1 MHSVS
6 LFVPRAHYRTPAPSH
21 PLPVDAE
28 PFHLVLASGEGLLDV
43 GRHAAVAWC
52 VLRGRALVRSREGAF
67 ELGQRDWIA
76 LDRDSAPTAW
86 LGEGS
91 VVFGAGID
99 PAMQRALQAASDQP
113 VLFPGRGRMPPG
125 ARAMALRLW
134 RTRNREAMCV
144 AGDLVPDALRR
155 FLSSLQSEM
164 VAGVDRCPGHSQRR
178 KRQVLVRMQRARLYL
193 EGHAGG
199 GLRVAELAQ
208 RCNFSPWYFTKIFHA
223 LYGAGPQQ
231 FAAQL
236 RLKHACRLLSATR
249 LPVTEI
255 SAACGFDNPC
265 SFSRA
270 FRAGHGMTASEYRL
284 LHPQEPLAGKRTEP
298 WHATPRSPWQQ
309 MGAAR

>member
-1 MHSVS
+1 MHPVS
-6 LFVPRAHYRTPAPSH
+6 LFVPRARGRTPPTPSAFLDDPAPF
-21 PLPVDAE
+21 D
-28 PFHLVLASGEGLLDV
+28 LVLASGEGLLDA

-52 VLRGRALVRSREGAF
+52 VLRGRALVQSREGAF
-67 ELGQRDWIA
+67 ELGPRDWIV
-76 LDRDSAPTAW
+76 LDRDSAPGAW
-86 LGEGS
+86 LGSGS
-91 VVFGAGID
+91 VVFAVGID
-99 PAMQRALQAASDQP
+99 PAVHQALQAATDQP
-113 VLFPGRGRMPPG
+113 VLFPGRGRMPAG

-134 RTRNREAMCV
+134 RTCNRMAMPAV
-144 AGDLVPDALRR
+144 GGVVPDGLRR
-155 FLSSLQSEM
+155 FLSLLQAELIAD
-164 VAGVDRCPGHSQRR
+164 AGRCPGHSQRR

-223 LYGAGPQQ
+223 LYGIGPQQ

-236 RLKHACRLLSATR
+236 RLAHACRLLSATR

-270 FRAGHGMTASEYRL
+270 FRARHGMTASEYRL
-284 LHPQEPLAGKRTEP
+284 LHPHQPVADKRTEP
-298 WHATPRSPWQQ
+298 WNAQPQSPWQQ
-309 MGAAR
+309 ARGAL

>member
-1 MHSVS
+1 MHPVF
-6 LFVPRAHYRTPAPSH
+6 LFVPRARDRTSPPVHAVAGACAPF
-21 PLPVDAE
+21 D
-28 PFHLVLASGEGLLDV
+28 LVLASGDGLLDV

-52 VLRGRALVRSREGAF
+52 VLRGRVLVQCREGAF
-67 ELGQRDWIA
+67 ELGPRDWIA

-86 LGEGS
+86 LGAGS
-91 VVFGAGID
+91 LVFGVGID
-99 PAMQRALQAASDQP
+99 HALQRALQASIDQP
-113 VLFPGRGRMPPG
+113 VVFPGRGRMPRG

-134 RTRNREAMCV
+134 RARSKMSTPAVGEV
-144 AGDLVPDALRR
+144 APDPLRG
-155 FLSSLQSEM
+155 FLASLQSDL
-164 VAGVDRCPGHSQRR
+164 VADAGRCPGHSQRR
-178 KRQVLVRMQRARLYL
+178 KRQVLARIQRARLYL

-223 LYGAGPQQ
+223 LYGTGPQQ

-236 RLKHACRLLSATR
+236 RLAHTCRLLSATR

-284 LHPQEPLAGKRTEP
+284 LHPHAVGGCDGAEP
-298 WHATPRSPWQQ
+298 WNSTTRSPWQR
-309 MGAAR
+309 MRGVR

>member
-1 MHSVS
+1 MHPVS
-6 LFVPRAHYRTPAPSH
+6 LFVPRARDRTPPPSN
-21 PLPVDAE
+21 PLPVDAA
-28 PFHLVLASGEGLLDV
+28 PFDLVLAAGDGLLDA

-52 VLRGRALVRSREGAF
+52 VLRGRALMQSREGAF
-67 ELGQRDWIA
+67 ELGPRDWIA
-76 LDRDSAPTAW
+76 LDRDSAPSAW
-86 LGEGS
+86 LGAGS
-91 VVFGAGID
+91 MVFGIGID
-99 PAMQRALQAASDQP
+99 HALQRALQASIDQP

-134 RTRNREAMCV
+134 RARTNNV
-144 AGDLVPDALRR
+144 APAVGDLVPVALRR
-155 FLSSLQSEM
+155 FLCSLQSELL
-164 VAGVDRCPGHSQRR
+164 AGADRCPGHSQRR

-223 LYGAGPQQ
+223 LYGTGPQQ
-231 FAAQL
+231 LAAQL
-236 RLKHACRLLSATR
+236 RLAHACRLLSATR

-284 LHPQEPLAGKRTEP
+284 LHPHAVGGCDGAEP
-298 WHATPRSPWQQ
+298 WNSTTRSPWQR
-309 MGAAR
+309 MRGMR

>member
-1 MHSVS
+1 MHPVS
-6 LFVPRAHYRTPAPSH
+6 LFVPRARDRAPPTCH
-21 PLPVDAE
+21 ALPGAADPP
-28 PFHLVLASGEGLLDV
+28 PFDLVLASGDGLLDA
-43 GRHAAVAWC
+43 GRHAGVVWC
-52 VLRGRALVRSREGAF
+52 VLRGRALVQSREGSF
-67 ELGQRDWIA
+67 ELGPRDWIA
-76 LDRDSAPTAW
+76 LDRDSSPTAW
-86 LGEGS
+86 LGAGS
-91 VVFGAGID
+91 IVLEVGVD
-99 PAMQRALQAASDQP
+99 PTTQRALQAAAEQP

-125 ARAMALRLW
+125 ARAFALQLW
-134 RTRNREAMCV
+134 RARNASQAGFEHAQAGVQRLLAWLQAELV
-144 AGDLVPDALRR
+144 AGA
-155 FLSSLQSEM
+155 
-164 VAGVDRCPGHSQRR
+164 ARCPGHSERR

-236 RLKHACRLLSATR
+236 RLAHACRLLSATR

-270 FRAGHGMTASEYRL
+270 FRARYGMTASEHRL
-284 LHPQEPLAGKRTEP
+284 RHPHASTLCRD
-298 WHATPRSPWQQ
+298 ATPWNPALQMPWQQ
-309 MGAAR
+309 MRGAR

>member
-1 MHSVS
+1 MHPVS
-6 LFVPRAHYRTPAPSH
+6 LFVPRARDRTPPPSR
-21 PLPVDAE
+21 PQPVDAAS
-28 PFHLVLASGEGLLDV
+28 FDLVLASGDGLLDV

-52 VLRGRALVRSREGAF
+52 VLRGRVLVQSREGAF
-67 ELGQRDWIA
+67 ELGPRDWIA

-86 LGEGS
+86 LGAGS
-91 VVFGAGID
+91 LVFGVGID
-99 PAMQRALQAASDQP
+99 HALQRALQASIDQP
-113 VLFPGRGRMPPG
+113 VVFPARGRMLRG
-125 ARAMALRLW
+125 ARARALRLW
-134 RTRNREAMCV
+134 RARSTMATPAVGEV
-144 AGDLVPDALRR
+144 APDPLRG
-155 FLSSLQSEM
+155 FLASLQSDL
-164 VAGVDRCPGHSQRR
+164 VADAGRCPGHSQRR
-178 KRQVLVRMQRARLYL
+178 KRQVLARIQRARLYL

-223 LYGAGPQQ
+223 LYGTGPQQ

-236 RLKHACRLLSATR
+236 RLAHACRLLSATR

-284 LHPQEPLAGKRTEP
+284 LHPHVPASCHGAEP
-298 WHATPRSPWQQ
+298 WNATPRSPWQQ
-309 MGAAR
+309 LRGVR

>member
-1 MHSVS
+1 MHPVS
-6 LFVPRAHYRTPAPSH
+6 LFVPCARHRTPPPSH
-21 PLPVDAE
+21 LQPVDTA
-28 PFHLVLASGEGLLDV
+28 PFDMVLASGDGLLDV

-52 VLRGRALVRSREGAF
+52 VLRGRVLVQSREGAF
-67 ELGQRDWIA
+67 ELGPRDWIA
-76 LDRDSAPTAW
+76 LDRDSVPTAW
-86 LGEGS
+86 LGAGS
-91 VVFGAGID
+91 VVLGVGID
-99 PAMQRALQAASDQP
+99 PAMQRALQAATDQP

-125 ARAMALRLW
+125 ARALALRLW
-134 RTRNREAMCV
+134 RTRNNIPTPTG
-144 AGDLVPDALRR
+144 GDLVPDALRR
-155 FLSSLQSEM
+155 FLSLLQSEL
-164 VAGVDRCPGHSQRR
+164 VAGAGRCPGHSQRR

-223 LYGAGPQQ
+223 LYGTGPQQ

-236 RLKHACRLLSATR
+236 RLAHACRLLSATR

-284 LHPQEPLAGKRTEP
+284 LHPQEPAAGIGTEP
-298 WHATPRSPWQQ
+298 WNAATRSPWQQ
-309 MGAAR
+309 MRGVR

>member
-1 MHSVS
+1 MHPVS
-6 LFVPRAHYRTPAPSH
+6 LFVPRARDRTPPPSH
-21 PLPVDAE
+21 PQPVDAA
-28 PFHLVLASGEGLLDV
+28 PFDLVLASGDGLLDA

-52 VLRGRALVRSREGAF
+52 VLRGRVLVQSREGAF
-67 ELGQRDWIA
+67 ELGPRDWIA
-76 LDRDSAPTAW
+76 LDRDSSPSAW
-86 LGEGS
+86 LGAGS
-91 VVFGAGID
+91 MVLGIGID
-99 PAMQRALQAASDQP
+99 PALQRALQASSDQP
-113 VLFPGRGRMPPG
+113 VLFPGRGRMPRG
-125 ARAMALRLW
+125 TRAMALRLW
-134 RTRNREAMCV
+134 RARNNIATSAAGELV
-144 AGDLVPDALRR
+144 ADALRR
-155 FLSSLQSEM
+155 FLSSLQSEL
-164 VAGVDRCPGHSQRR
+164 VAGAGRCPGHSQRR

-223 LYGAGPQQ
+223 LYGTGPQQ

-236 RLKHACRLLSATR
+236 RLAHACRLLSATR

-284 LHPQEPLAGKRTEP
+284 LHPHTAVACPGAEP
-298 WHATPRSPWQQ
+298 WNATPHSPWQQ
-309 MGAAR
+309 MRGVR